1 MELIR
6 LRELR
11 FSHCLACGSPENGRK
26 ESMMACA
33 VVAVKIGRRSESAP
47 KVQEVLT
54 RYGCI
59 IMARMGIHELSCQEE
74 GLILLVVCG
83 TEAERAAFLDELKAV
98 PSVTVRAM
106 EL

>member
-1 MELIR
+1 MARERREGKDEME
-6 LRELR
+6 
-11 FSHCLACGSPENGRK
+11 
-26 ESMMACA
+26 ACA
-33 VVAVKIGRRSESAP
+33 VVAVRIGQRSESAP

-54 RYGCI
+54 RHGCI

-74 GLILLVVCG
+74 GLVLLVVCG
-83 TEAERAAFLDELKAV
+83 TETERAALLDELKVV